1 MNIIEVQN
9 AQEAAQIVEMVAD
22 EDWSVNDVIG
32 EADQR
37 DRGEMMLTIPGTTD
51 CVHWFEE
58 AWEISWYTLPF
69 AERRSREDHTVML
82 ETMLDFDWMI
92 DAVGELLETGV
103 HDISVTE
110 FQGGSPVCEI
120 DLDNYFEKQ
129 EKS

>member
-1 MNIIEVQN
+1 MSNVIEVKT
-9 AQEAAQIVEMVAD
+9 AQEAAKIV
-22 EDWSVNDVIG
+22 DWSVNDVIG

-58 AWEISWYTLPF
+58 AWEIGWYTLPF

-92 DAVGELLETGV
+92 DAVGELLEKGM

-110 FQGGSPVCEI
+110 FKDGAPVSEI
-120 DLDNYFEKQ
+120 DLDNYFGPDR
-129 EKS
+129 

>member
-1 MNIIEVQN
+1 
-9 AQEAAQIVEMVAD
+9 
-22 EDWSVNDVIG
+22 
-32 EADQR
+32 
-37 DRGEMMLTIPGTTD
+37 
-51 CVHWFEE
+51 
-58 AWEISWYTLPF
+58 
-69 AERRSREDHTVML
+69 ML

>member
-1 MNIIEVQN
+1 MSNVIEVKT
-9 AQEAAQIVEMVAD
+9 AQEAAKIV
-22 EDWSVNDVIG
+22 DWSVNDVIG

-51 CVHWFEE
+51 CVHWVEE
-58 AWEISWYTLPF
+58 AWEIGWYTLPF

-92 DAVGELLETGV
+92 DAVGELLEKGM

-110 FQGGSPVCEI
+110 FKDGAPVSEI
-120 DLDNYFEKQ
+120 DLDNYFGPDR
-129 EKS
+129 

>member
-1 MNIIEVQN
+1 MTSKVIEVET
-9 AQEAAQIVEMVAD
+9 AQEAAKIV
-22 EDWSVNDVIG
+22 DWSVNDVIG

-58 AWEISWYTLPF
+58 AWEIGWYTLPF
-69 AERRSREDHTVML
+69 AERRSREDHTVKL

-92 DAVGELLETGV
+92 DAVGELLEKGM

-110 FQGGSPVCEI
+110 FKDGAPVSEI
-120 DLDNYFEKQ
+120 DLDNYFGPDR
-129 EKS
+129 

>member
-1 MNIIEVQN
+1 MTSKVIEVET
-9 AQEAAQIVEMVAD
+9 AQEAAKIV
-22 EDWSVNDVIG
+22 DWSVNDVIG

-58 AWEISWYTLPF
+58 AWEIGWYTLPF

-92 DAVGELLETGV
+92 DAVGELLEKGM
-103 HDISVTE
+103 HDIIVTE
-110 FQGGSPVCEI
+110 FKDGEPVSEI
-120 DLDNYFEKQ
+120 DLDNYFGPDR
-129 EKS
+129 

>member
-1 MNIIEVQN
+1 MTSKVIEVET
-9 AQEAAQIVEMVAD
+9 AQEAAKIV
-22 EDWSVNDVIG
+22 DWSVNDDIG

-58 AWEISWYTLPF
+58 AWEIGWYTLPF
-69 AERRSREDHTVML
+69 AERRSREDHTVKL

-92 DAVGELLETGV
+92 DAVGELLEKGM

-110 FQGGSPVCEI
+110 FKDGAAVSAV
-120 DLDNYFEKQ
+120 DLDNYFGPDR
-129 EKS
+129 

>member
-9 AQEAAQIVEMVAD
+9 AQEAAQIVKMDAD

-58 AWEISWYTLPF
+58 AWEIGWYTLPF

-92 DAVGELLETGV
+92 DAVGELLEKRV

-120 DLDNYFEKQ
+120 DLDNYFGADR
-129 EKS
+129 